1 MNRRNRQ
8 RAFAVLIAALAAAG
22 AGCEPSQSKPA
33 APPTF
38 GETENRISEKGK
50 IMAREITIETSDGWT
65 LYGDLYEPP
74 VAAKGAVILLHQY
87 GGTAQDWQPLCAALE
102 ADGITALALDSRGAG
117 RSAKGPGGS
126 GEDAPWN
133 TENDIAAALDAL
145 PAGQPVA
152 LAGAS
157 YGANNALIF
166 ANAHPRRVRGIA
178 LFSPGANYHGLDALA
193 PAKAYRG
200 PILILTA
207 AGDIIAASGPQQIHD
222 LNPVNRTLTVLAGDG
237 HGKALLSP
245 RVIEQTVTF
254 FDQILR

>member
-8 RAFAVLIAALAAAG
+8 RAFAVLIAALVAAG
-22 AGCEPSQSKPA
+22 AGCGPSQSKPA
-33 APPTF
+33 APPTADA
-38 GETENRISEKGK
+38 TESSVNGKGK
-50 IMAREITIETSDGWT
+50 FMAREITMKTSDGWT
-65 LYGDLYEPP
+65 LYGDLYAPP
-74 VAAKGAVILLHQY
+74 AAKGAVLLLHQY

-102 ADGITALALDSRGAG
+102 ADGITALTLDARGAG

-126 GEDAPWN
+126 GDDAPWN

-166 ANAHPRRVRGIA
+166 ANAHPHRVRGIA

-193 PAKAYRG
+193 PAKTYRG
-200 PILILTA
+200 PVLILTA
-207 AGDIIAASGPQQIHD
+207 AGDVISASGPQQIHD
-222 LNPVNRTLTVLAGDG
+222 ANPVNRTLTVLAGDG

-245 RVIEQTVTF
+245 KVIEQTMTF